1 MDLSPLE
8 QLVTW
13 LKRVVSSP
21 RAELTR
27 WQKTVRFGYDLGR
40 YGARQLRRD
49 RAPIIA
55 AALSFRTLFGL
66 LPLLVVG
73 TIVVKAFGGLDDFA
87 AVLSGFLENLGLDEE
102 VEAAAAEGNGGRSI
116 SAFILELFDE
126 AQKLNLAAI
135 GWVGVTVLVYSVISL
150 MVTIEGAFNT
160 ICRAPEGRAWTRRV
174 PIYWTVITLAPAAI
188 ALTAYI
194 DGRFRNFEE
203 TLATWGWGV
212 QAAPVL
218 WSFAVTWLVMFV
230 LYKLLPNTR
239 VHAHPAVIGALV
251 AAVLLEIGKRTMGA
265 YLENAMTVSY
275 LYGSLGLIPLF
286 MFWVYIMWLVV
297 LFGLEVAAT
306 LQALATRSLEEI
318 EQGAKASGLV
328 DPVSVLAVMGVVA
341 SRFED
346 SKATNARQVS
356 DETGLSEPTV
366 LAMMTGL
373 VDAGLLH
380 RVDRDGDDTV
390 SLARPPERI
399 TAAELLDVGYGLVE
413 EGSSG
418 PAPALLRRLREA
430 QHQLAAKASLTELL
444 SPQPVASPADQA
456 KPG

>member
-8 QLVTW
+8 QTVAW

-27 WQKTVRFGYDLGR
+27 WQKMVRFGYDLGR

-73 TIVVKAFGGLDDFA
+73 TILVKAFGGLDEFA
-87 AVLSGFLENLGLDEE
+87 GVLSEFLEKMGLDEQ
-102 VEAAAAEGNGGRSI
+102 VEAASGDGSGGHSI
-116 SAFILELFDE
+116 SGFVLQLFDE

-135 GWVGVTVLVYSVISL
+135 GWVGVSVLVYSVISL

-160 ICRAPEGRAWTRRV
+160 ICRAPEGRPWTRRV

-188 ALTAYI
+188 ALTVYM
-194 DGRFRNFEE
+194 DGQFREFEKG
-203 TLATWGWGV
+203 LVAWGWGV

-218 WSFAVTWLVMFV
+218 WSFVVTWLVMFV

-239 VHAHPAVIGALV
+239 VHANPAILGALA

-265 YLENAMTVSY
+265 YLENALSISY

-286 MFWVYIMWLVV
+286 MFWVYLMWLVV

-318 EQGAKASGLV
+318 ELKSTASGLV
-328 DPVSVLAVMGVVA
+328 DPVSVLAVMGVIA
-341 SRFED
+341 NRFEG
-346 SKATNARQVS
+346 SKATTAREVS
-356 DETGLSEPTV
+356 DETGLPEATV
-366 LAMMTGL
+366 LAMMSSL
-373 VDAGLLH
+373 VDAGVLH
-380 RVDRDGDDTV
+380 RVDGDEDTV

-399 TAAELLDVGYGLVE
+399 SAADLLDVGYSLVD

-418 PAPALLRRLREA
+418 PAPALLRRLRDA
-430 QHQLAAKASLTELL
+430 QHKLAATASLTELL
-444 SPQPVASPADQA
+444 RPQPVAASTDKAA
-456 KPG
+456 GG